1 MAGFSL
7 HDTFDQFQMK
17 TQFLEQV
24 NIYRKII
31 DHVFGSTNI
40 QVAHFHKSQSRNIG
54 VTLITKHFLCKNI
67 E

>member
-7 HDTFDQFQMK
+7 HDTFDQMK
-17 TQFLEQV
+17 TQFLEQI
-24 NIYRKII
+24 NIYDKII

-54 VTLITKHFLCKNI
+54 VTLITKHFPS
-67 E
+67 